1 MMRCHRRSRFF
12 HGKAFDCIVEADRD
26 VPIATALGRALDA
39 FQSAEALGLLESGRV
54 ANRPHPDI
62 STADF
67 GRSKITY
74 AIQGPESGALILYF
88 HGWGDDFRVAM
99 PLEYPLIEAG
109 FRLFVVH
116 RPGFAGTTLEG
127 EVKGKMVDWR
137 TAAGFAR
144 GAAGFLDRLYGA
156 GKWQASVIGTFRR
169 CADSPGLC

>member
-127 EVKGKMVDWR
+127 EVKGWPSSR
-137 TAAGFAR
+137 FRQGSCWL
-144 GAAGFLDRLYGA
+144 LDRLYGA